1 MVITFFSCQTGMI
14 FLISCNLYQA
24 LMKFLDK
31 FPQYANNDF
40 YIMGESY
47 AGIYIPTLMK
57 TLSHYPIFSG
67 ILKGA
72 AIGNGML
79 EYRMNFNTMIF
90 FAKSHGLI
98 GPYLWNEILS
108 GKVQFNSQGDAR
120 PGFGRC
126 DFGSAFF
133 PLS

>member
-1 MVITFFSCQTGMI
+1 MTVWIQTIATLEKNLIMIILGTLPQWLIMLRHGYIFVSCLFFFVNDFTAN
-14 FLISCNLYQA
+14 CNLNQA

-57 TLSHYPIFSG
+57 TLSHYPIFYG

-79 EYRMNFNTMIF
+79 EYRMNLPF
-90 FAKSHGLI
+90 
-98 GPYLWNEILS
+98 
-108 GKVQFNSQGDAR
+108 
-120 PGFGRC
+120 
-126 DFGSAFF
+126 
-133 PLS
+133 

>member
-1 MVITFFSCQTGMI
+1 
-14 FLISCNLYQA
+14 
-24 LMKFLDK
+24 MKFLDK
-31 FPQYANNDF
+31 FPQYANHDF

-126 DFGSAFF
+126 DFGSVFSHF
-133 PLS
+133 RNPEFLDQKCLLPKI

>member
-1 MVITFFSCQTGMI
+1 
-14 FLISCNLYQA
+14 
-24 LMKFLDK
+24 MKFLDK
-31 FPQYANNDF
+31 FPQYGTNDF

-90 FAKSHGLI
+90 FANKCCHLLFSMIVVKLIKSLQKLLKHL
-98 GPYLWNEILS
+98 LNT
-108 GKVQFNSQGDAR
+108 F
-120 PGFGRC
+120 
-126 DFGSAFF
+126 
-133 PLS
+133 